1 MPLINPIFGLPFSTV
16 DRVSEN
22 EDKKNQRGKSPKKDD
37 RKNDFQAEDQSE
49 KSESNSD
56 FETILVSQLLDTN
69 TIVKLIEAHLECQKT
84 QEHSSSSA
92 ANLYNHVKNITQSSV
107 YNRTV

>member
-1 MPLINPIFGLPFSTV
+1 MPLINPIFGLPFSAV

-22 EDKKNQRGKSPKKDD
+22 EDKKKRRDKSPEKEDL
-37 RKNDFQAEDQSE
+37 KNEFQSEDQSE
-49 KSESNSD
+49 KRESNSY
-56 FETILVSQLLDTN
+56 FETVLVSQLLDTN